1 MLGGWGSVPHPPFL
15 CAASNAI
22 SRILLLVRG
31 RAADIYSIASDAHR
45 VTSHT
50 KESRMNAFIDAVS
63 VLVPLCL
70 VIAAIAAVMS
80 YCL

>member
-1 MLGGWGSVPHPPFL
+1 
-15 CAASNAI
+15 
-22 SRILLLVRG
+22 
-31 RAADIYSIASDAHR
+31 
-45 VTSHT
+45 
-50 KESRMNAFIDAVS
+50 MNAFIDAVS